1 MVLEKGRANT
11 DNREDKRKEEEEE
24 EEEEKRKEE
33 RRKGKRRSQV
43 WNLSMDTCLGLYGI
57 VKFRMERSRFLYN
70 SMDLCMVWV
79 WKLPISFLVR
89 IKLRRALRILDL
101 CFRKGL
107 VAS

>member
-1 MVLEKGRANT
+1 
-11 DNREDKRKEEEEE
+11 
-24 EEEEKRKEE
+24 
-33 RRKGKRRSQV
+33 
-43 WNLSMDTCLGLYGI
+43 MDTCLGLYGI
-57 VKFRMERSRFLYN
+57 RVRIHVLGCMGFVKFRMKRCRLLYN

-89 IKLRRALRILDL
+89 TKLRRALRILDV